1 VVSSALSSSGALSG
15 TPTNVTL
22 SVAHN
27 DESMNAKAPIVAA
40 RSAICTTTRAGMS
53 KPSRATEVV
62 VIFTTSNR
70 TAGAIVAKPPRAVR
84 RSRR

>member
-1 VVSSALSSSGALSG
+1 
-15 TPTNVTL
+15 
-22 SVAHN
+22 
-27 DESMNAKAPIVAA
+27 
-40 RSAICTTTRAGMS
+40 MS